1 MPRTGSPALR
11 KAASGSGIIFMKAR
25 PAECRKSQHTT
36 SKKIF
41 VYDVFGQM
49 AAEYSIGA
57 QSLPCTTCYIATD
70 YLGSEVKR
78 MGTLTTDQAY
88 RAMLHFLELYYNST
102 HDDGVGA
109 LLGGMAILEDGKPAD
124 PALWA
129 EWLKVISSITTMYRR
144 PQE

>member
-25 PAECRKSQHTT
+25 LAECRKSQHTT
-36 SKKIF
+36 SKKSSS
-41 VYDVFGQM
+41 M
-49 AAEYSIGA
+49 TYSDKW
-57 QSLPCTTCYIATD
+57 QRSTRLVRLPCTTCYIATD